1 MSHMKKSLDSGIQ
14 MMIDRDLY
22 KFSYVTVVN
31 VLNVTVVGE
40 NAQD

>member
-1 MSHMKKSLDSGIQ
+1 